1 VNGLS
6 SFVALKV
13 SYSYSYFT
21 DVGSHFNL
29 TALKTFR
36 LEPETNAS

>member
-1 VNGLS
+1 
-6 SFVALKV
+6 VALKV
-13 SYSYSYFT
+13 SYSYHFFT
-21 DVGSHFNL
+21 QVGGNFNL